1 MARIKVCSH
10 KSPSCPNQTECGW
23 CPNLSVPPPSWRL
36 LCRLE
41 AGVTAEIRTPPEC
54 GLSLIEI
61 RSLPF
66 PQAACLP
73 TWSSSPQISHLSN
86 SRFEIPDSRLGNSYV
101 HSPTKPDSS
110 WRRKG
115 EAEQA
120 DSQSVY
126 CEGIIHNGLG
136 KNRPRLYIKTG
147 ASPLQIGTDFARCL
161 LPTAC
166 CRLPTAYCRLPAA
179 CIF

>member
-1 MARIKVCSH
+1 MSTFKPSSHADAPRIHSRY
-10 KSPSCPNQTECGW
+10 TY
-23 CPNLSVPPPSWRL
+23 
-36 LCRLE
+36 
-41 AGVTAEIRTPPEC
+41 AIRYH
-54 GLSLIEI
+54 
-61 RSLPF
+61 PF
-66 PQAACLP
+66 PHAECLP

-126 CEGIIHNGLG
+126 CEGITHNGLG
-136 KNRPRLYIKTG
+136 KNRPRWYIKT
-147 ASPLQIGTDFARCL
+147 
-161 LPTAC
+161 
-166 CRLPTAYCRLPAA
+166 
-179 CIF
+179 